1 MIETIEAMMPSS
13 TLDISVALLIISI
26 CALIDILSPGVLAI
40 TGYLLLT
47 QPNQLSSRLFV
58 FLLVIQSGYFMVG
71 LLLYF
76 GGDTLLELIENLS
89 EFDIINWFYTVT
101 GTLLVLVSFI
111 KPKEDTIKSF
121 TSWIPRQTTIKG
133 IIILGI
139 IVFLIEFVTALPYFY
154 SIFLLNHLSINSFY
168 SIFVI
173 IGYNLVMV
181 LPSLLLLGI
190 SIVFKD
196 KLQHFLGKIKTKL
209 NEAPISSLLVAIG
222 VVGAVFF
229 NIGIRGILS

>member
-1 MIETIEAMMPSS
+1 MIEIIETMMPSS
-13 TLDISVALLIISI
+13 SIDISVALLIISI
-26 CALIDILSPGVLAI
+26 CALVDILSPGVLAI

-58 FLLVIQSGYFMVG
+58 FLLVIQLGYFMIG
-71 LLLYF
+71 LFLYF
-76 GGDTLLELIENLS
+76 GGDTLLELIEQLS
-89 EFDIINWFYTVT
+89 EFDFINWFYTVT

-111 KPKEDTIKSF
+111 KPKESTIERF

-154 SIFLLNHLSINSFY
+154 SIFLLNHLSINSFS

-196 KLQHFLGKIKTKL
+196 KLQNFLKNIKTKL

-229 NIGIRGILS
+229 NIGIRGILN